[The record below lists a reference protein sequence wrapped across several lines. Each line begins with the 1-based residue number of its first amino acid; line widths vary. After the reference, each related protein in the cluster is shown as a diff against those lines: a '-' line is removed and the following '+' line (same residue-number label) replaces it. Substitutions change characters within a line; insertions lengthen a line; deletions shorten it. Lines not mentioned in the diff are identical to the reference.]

1 MSLWTDERVDE
12 TVTSAYVHSHLR
24 PNEQEL
30 LQRQLYFGGDLTD
43 DTYLDWILTRAKRF
57 FLILVATGVPDQIF
71 GVIDDSY
78 DDEDLPVIEEAVP
91 DLRLSY
97 EPDRA
102 LDKRFYKNQF
112 KFLTRIV
119 GEGEHIRY
127 ADEETVPVV
136 PLNLKSVVLSL
147 AHDGVDRVRLPTA
160 NQKIFVRRRIKL
172 EAPLT
177 EDEMLNE
184 IAASR
189 RLCHEHIVSIFG
201 SYLYQGSFNVLSL
214 PAPEWSL
221 KAFLTDSPK
230 SFAALAK
237 QQRRRILINWP
248 HCLSNALAWL
258 HSNDEFHGAIRP
270 SNIQIDESFR
280 ISLGLLDG
288 EGLLRDKAKPDDI
301 EAYQYGPPERWKR
314 AVTIQS
320 TGSAAVALPSGGRS
334 GRRADGNGRLNTTDS
349 NNPARSRSASSAA
362 TYTFQPTSRGDYAR
376 LRLSSALPSD
386 TPPQPIARGRDVL
399 SPTDNKS
406 ISSSGTTRRVFDP
419 SVPGRAPSIL
429 SSTSSNGKKSGPP
442 VKSPMFVSAPE
453 GRSAVVQTWQ
463 SVEQDMFASDIFSL
477 GAVSLDI
484 LTLLCKRSYSS
495 FQRHRSSKNRMA
507 GRGGGLADASFHA
520 NLGQVF
526 LWAQSLQK
534 DAEKKA
540 KKDEGQ
546 VYHAVGPVVQL
557 TLQCLERDPA
567 ARLSSEQL
575 ERKIGE
581 HIQRFA
587 GLERLH
593 CVGEHRQES
602 NRKDVN
608 IPIRDKNVSHRELT
622 RHRSDDPRRQPPQ
635 DLYTEHPEP
644 QPQQQRFLHDGPI
657 VQSPTLHTSP
667 SVSTTPATTS
677 VSSLL
682 SFNFDGL
689 SDTVVAE
696 SPRSREQSMRRTGT
710 RGELTTPEH
719 HQIPWS
725 NEQDTPR
732 QKYWNNWHNNDSQVD
747 PRLSFG
753 ESVDTGAFTYLNYST
768 SASSDEGFKH
778 FPRPPA
784 EQPPKPPPN
793 RRLPPVPPIPMKV
806 QSERHINAV
815 PPFPVKVQSAKPN
828 QRVPRMKTSNN
839 DVAVLN
845 HISQAALGGRPLR
858 VDSLPKTLEF
868 DAADDYH
875 ETIRQTR
882 RLHTAKSS
890 SRSRSQQDQYLL
902 HHVDDKRERRLE
914 L

>member
-97 EPDRA
+97 QPDRA

-112 KFLTRIV
+112 KFLTRVV

-127 ADEETVPVV
+127 ADEETVPII

-147 AHDGVDRVRLPTA
+147 SHDGVDRIRLPTVD
-160 NQKIFVRRRIKL
+160 QKVFIRRRIKL

-177 EDEMLNE
+177 EEDILNE

-189 RLCHEHIVSIFG
+189 RLCHEHVVSVFG
-201 SYLYQGSFNVLSL
+201 SYLHQGIFNVLSL

-221 KAFLTDSPK
+221 KTFLTDSPK
-230 SFAALAK
+230 SFGALAK
-237 QQRRRILINWP
+237 KERRQVLINWP
-248 HCLSNALAWL
+248 HCLANALAWL
-258 HSNDEFHGAIRP
+258 HSNGEFHGAIRP
-270 SNIQIDESFR
+270 SNIQVDETFR
-280 ISLGLLDG
+280 ISLGLMDG
-288 EGLLRDKAKPDDI
+288 DGLLRDRARPDDI

-320 TGSAAVALPSGGRS
+320 TGSAAVSLPSGGRS
-334 GRRADGNGRLNTTDS
+334 GRRAGGNGRFNTPEGS
-349 NNPARSRSASSAA
+349 SRARSRSASSAA
-362 TYTFQPTSRGDYAR
+362 TYRFQPTSRGDYAR
-376 LRLSSALPSD
+376 LRLSSAVPPDAPS
-386 TPPQPIARGRDVL
+386 QPIARERDVL

-406 ISSSGTTRRVFDP
+406 VSSQGTTRRAFDP
-419 SVPGRAPSIL
+419 LFPGRASSIL
-429 SSTSSNGKKSGPP
+429 SSTSSNGKKSGP
-442 VKSPMFVSAPE
+442 SLNSHMFVSAPE

-477 GAVSLDI
+477 GAVIMDI
-484 LTLLCKRSYSS
+484 LNLLCKRSYGS

-526 LWAQSLQK
+526 LWAQSLQN

-540 KKDEGQ
+540 KKAEGD
-546 VYHAVGPVVQL
+546 VYHAVGSVVQL

-567 ARLSSEQL
+567 ARLSSAQL
-575 ERKIGE
+575 ERKLGDQ
-581 HIQRFA
+581 IQRFA
-587 GLERLH
+587 GIDRLH
-593 CVGEHRQES
+593 CAAEHTKES
-602 NRKDVN
+602 SERSVSL
-608 IPIRDKNVSHRELT
+608 PIRERNVSDRELT
-622 RHRSDDPRRQPPQ
+622 RHRSDDRLRQPSPNP
-635 DLYTEHPEP
+635 LVLHTGHPP
-644 QPQQQRFLHDGPI
+644 PRPQRFLQDGPML
-657 VQSPTLHTSP
+657 QSPASHTSP
-667 SVSTTPATTS
+667 SVSTTPGATS

-696 SPRSREQSMRRTGT
+696 SPRSRDHSMRRTNT
-710 RGELTTPEH
+710 REDVATPEH
-719 HQIPWS
+719 RHIPWS
-725 NEQDTPR
+725 SEQDTPK
-732 QKYWNNWHNNDSQVD
+732 QKSWHNWHNNDSQVD

-768 SASSDEGFKH
+768 SASSDEGVKY
-778 FPRPPA
+778 FPQPPA
-784 EQPPKPPPN
+784 ERPPKPPPD
-793 RRLPPVPPIPMKV
+793 RGLPPVPPIPAKM
-806 QSERHINAV
+806 R
-815 PPFPVKVQSAKPN
+815 SAKPN
-828 QRVPRMKTSNN
+828 QRLPRMKTSN
-839 DVAVLN
+839 DDFAVGN
-845 HISQAALGGRPLR
+845 HISHAAAGGRPLR
-858 VDSLPKTLEF
+858 VDSLPKTLDYDE
-868 DAADDYH
+868 DDYH
-875 ETIRQTR
+875 EMIRHAR
-882 RLHTAKSS
+882 RPHTAKSS
-890 SRSRSQQDQYLL
+890 SRSRSRQDQYLL
-902 HHVDDKRERRLE
+902 AQGRRHQA
-914 L
+914 

>member
-112 KFLTRIV
+112 KFLTRVV

-127 ADEETVPVV
+127 ADEESVPINPV
-136 PLNLKSVVLSL
+136 NLKSVVLSL
-147 AHDGVDRVRLPTA
+147 SHDGVDRVRLPTA
-160 NQKIFVRRRIKL
+160 NQQVFIRRRIKL

-177 EDEMLNE
+177 EDEILNE

-189 RLCHEHIVSIFG
+189 RLCHEHIVSVFG
-201 SYLYQGSFNVLSL
+201 SYLHQGNFNVLSL

-221 KAFLTDSPK
+221 KTFLTDSPK
-230 SFAALAK
+230 SFGALAK
-237 QQRRRILINWP
+237 QERRRILISWP

-258 HSNDEFHGAIRP
+258 HSNGEFHGAIRP
-270 SNIQIDESFR
+270 SNIQVDESFR

-288 EGLLRDKAKPDDI
+288 EGLLRDRAKPDDI

-320 TGSAAVALPSGGRS
+320 TGSAVVSLPSGGRS
-334 GRRADGNGRLNTTDS
+334 GRRAGGNGRLNTTDS

-376 LRLSSALPSD
+376 LRLSSAVPSD
-386 TPPQPIARGRDVL
+386 PPPQPIARERDVL
-399 SPTDNKS
+399 SPPDNKS
-406 ISSSGTTRRVFDP
+406 VSSSGTTRRAFDP
-419 SVPGRAPSIL
+419 LVPGRAPSIL
-429 SSTSSNGKKSGPP
+429 SSTSSNGKKSGPSL
-442 VKSPMFVSAPE
+442 KSPMFVSAPE

-463 SVEQDMFASDIFSL
+463 SVEQDMCASDIFSL
-477 GAVSLDI
+477 GAVIMDI

-520 NLGQVF
+520 NLGRVF
-526 LWAQSLQK
+526 LWAQSLQNE
-534 DAEKKA
+534 AEKKA
-540 KKDEGQ
+540 KKDEGH
-546 VYHAVGPVVQL
+546 VYHAVGSVVQL

-587 GLERLH
+587 GIERLH
-593 CVGEHRQES
+593 CAIAHRIES
-602 NRKDVN
+602 SQKNVN
-608 IPIRDKNVSHRELT
+608 IPIRGTNVSDRELT
-622 RHRSDDPRRQPPQ
+622 RHRSDDRLRQPSANPPV
-635 DLYTEHPEP
+635 LYTEHP
-644 QPQQQRFLHDGPI
+644 QPQQQRFLHDVPI
-657 VQSPTLHTSP
+657 VQSPILHTSP
-667 SVSTTPATTS
+667 SVSTTPGTAS

-682 SFNFDGL
+682 SFNFDGH

-696 SPRSREQSMRRTGT
+696 SPRSREQPMRRNNT
-710 RGELTTPEH
+710 REGFTTPEH
-719 HQIPWS
+719 QVPWS
-725 NEQDTPR
+725 SEQDTPK

-768 SASSDEGFKH
+768 SASSDEGVKY

-784 EQPPKPPPN
+784 ERPPKPPPN
-793 RRLPPVPPIPMKV
+793 RGLPPVPPI
-806 QSERHINAV
+806 
-815 PPFPVKVQSAKPN
+815 PVKVQSAKPN
-828 QRVPRMKTSNN
+828 QRVARMKASN
-839 DVAVLN
+839 DGVAVLS
-845 HISQAALGGRPLR
+845 HISQAAIGGRPLR
-858 VDSLPKTLEF
+858 VDSLPKTLEY
-868 DAADDYH
+868 DVDDYH

-882 RLHTAKSS
+882 RPHTAKSS
-890 SRSRSQQDQYLL
+890 SRSRTRQDQYLL
-902 HHVDDKRERRLE
+902 GQGRRQQA
-914 L
+914 